1 MDPFTLKLA
10 SAYLLDLAVGDPR
23 WLPHPVRG
31 LGWAISRGERT
42 ARAWVKN
49 EVIAGGLLVL
59 AIVAGTWLLVH
70 GVLWAAGRLSPWLAG
85 VAEIVLIYSCLST
98 KDLAVESWPVYR
110 ALKRG
115 DLPEAR
121 AKVAMI
127 VGRDPA
133 NLDEPE
139 VVRAAVETIGESVMD
154 GIIAPLFYVVLGG
167 APLACLYK
175 AVNTLDSMIGYRS
188 ARYIRFGRIAA
199 WTDRAMNWIPAWLTT
214 LFLAWAG
221 QLLWGSGRRSLQAA
235 RRDGAPTRE
244 NSFIAESAIAG
255 AIGARLG
262 GVNVYQGKE
271 VPTPWMGEAL
281 KPLDPERIADAIRV
295 MYLASV
301 LAAAVAVAIRW
312 MVG

>member
-1 MDPFTLKLA
+1 MA

-31 LGWAISRGERT
+31 LGWAISRGERVVR
-42 ARAWVKN
+42 ARLRN
-49 EVIAGGLLVL
+49 EGVAGGLLVL
-59 AIVAGTWLLVH
+59 VIAAGTWGLAQALI
-70 GVLWAAGRLSPWLAG
+70 GAAGRFSPWLAG
-85 VAEIVLIYSCLST
+85 AAQVALIYSCLST

-110 ALKRG
+110 ALKKG

-127 VGRDPA
+127 VGRDTG

-139 VVRAAVETIGESVMD
+139 VVRATVETIGESVMD
-154 GIIAPLFYVVLGG
+154 GIVAPLFYAVLGG
-167 APLACLYK
+167 APLAMLYK

-188 ARYIRFGRIAA
+188 ARYIRFGKIAA

-221 QLLWGSGRRSLQAA
+221 QILWGSGRRSLRAA
-235 RRDGAPTRE
+235 QRDGAPTRE
-244 NSFIAESAIAG
+244 NSFIAEAAIGG

-262 GVNVYQGKE
+262 GINVYQGKE
-271 VPTPWMGEAL
+271 VPTPWMGEDL
-281 KPLDPERIADAIRV
+281 RPLEPERIADSIRV
-295 MYLASV
+295 MYLASM
-301 LAAAVAVAIRW
+301 LAAAVALGARW
-312 MVG
+312 MAG

>member
-10 SAYLLDLAVGDPR
+10 AAYLLDLAVGDPR

-31 LGWAISRGERT
+31 LGWAISRGEKT
-42 ARAWVKN
+42 ARASGRN
-49 EVIAGGLLVL
+49 EVVAGGLLVL
-59 AIVAGTWLLVH
+59 AIAAGTWLLVH

-85 VAEIVLIYSCLST
+85 AAEIALITSCLST

-115 DLPEAR
+115 DLAGAR

-127 VGRDPA
+127 VGRDTA

-154 GIIAPLFYVVLGG
+154 GIIAPLFYAVLGG

-188 ARYIRFGRIAA
+188 ARYIRFGKITA
-199 WTDRAMNWIPAWLTT
+199 WTDRAANVLPAWLTT

-221 QLLWGSGRRSLQAA
+221 QLLWGSGRRSLQTA

-255 AIGARLG
+255 AIGTRLG
-262 GVNVYQGKE
+262 GVNSYQGKE
-271 VPTPWMGEAL
+271 VPTPWMGEAI

-295 MYLASV
+295 MYLASM
-301 LAAAVAVAIRW
+301 LAAAVALAVRW
-312 MVG
+312 MAG